1 MADIQQDSATHE
13 DNIILCM
20 KWGTKYGAEYVNRL
34 YNMVKRHLTLPFKMV
49 CLASE
54 LRFGK
59 VLIEKINQKG
69 DFCKKKIANE
79 EIMCNFVAVWKR

>member
-1 MADIQQDSATHE
+1 
-13 DNIILCM
+13 
-20 KWGTKYGAEYVNRL
+20 
-34 YNMVKRHLTLPFKMV
+34 MV

-59 VLIEKINQKG
+59 AFVEKINHKG

>member
-1 MADIQQDSATHE
+1 ME
-13 DNIILCM
+13 
-20 KWGTKYGAEYVNRL
+20 
-34 YNMVKRHLTLPFKMV
+34 

-59 VLIEKINQKG
+59 VFIEKLIRKAI
-69 DFCKKKIANE
+69 FVKKIANE

>member
-1 MADIQQDSATHE
+1 
-13 DNIILCM
+13 
-20 KWGTKYGAEYVNRL
+20 
-34 YNMVKRHLTLPFKMV
+34 MV

-54 LRFGK
+54 IRFGN
-59 VLIEKINQKG
+59 VFVEKIKQKG

>member
-1 MADIQQDSATHE
+1 
-13 DNIILCM
+13 
-20 KWGTKYGAEYVNRL
+20 
-34 YNMVKRHLTLPFKMV
+34 MVR
-49 CLASE
+49 LASE

-69 DFCKKKIANE
+69 DFSEKKIANE

>member
-1 MADIQQDSATHE
+1 
-13 DNIILCM
+13 
-20 KWGTKYGAEYVNRL
+20 
-34 YNMVKRHLTLPFKMV
+34 MV
-49 CLASE
+49 CLVSE
-54 LRFGK
+54 LRFGN

>member
-1 MADIQQDSATHE
+1 
-13 DNIILCM
+13 
-20 KWGTKYGAEYVNRL
+20 
-34 YNMVKRHLTLPFKMV
+34 MV

-59 VLIEKINQKG
+59 VLIETINQKG

>member
-1 MADIQQDSATHE
+1 
-13 DNIILCM
+13 
-20 KWGTKYGAEYVNRL
+20 
-34 YNMVKRHLTLPFKMV
+34 MV

-69 DFCKKKIANE
+69 DFYKKKIANE

>member
-1 MADIQQDSATHE
+1 
-13 DNIILCM
+13 
-20 KWGTKYGAEYVNRL
+20 
-34 YNMVKRHLTLPFKMV
+34 MV

-59 VLIEKINQKG
+59 VLIEEINQKG

>member
-1 MADIQQDSATHE
+1 
-13 DNIILCM
+13 
-20 KWGTKYGAEYVNRL
+20 
-34 YNMVKRHLTLPFKMV
+34 MV

-54 LRFGK
+54 LRFGN
-59 VLIEKINQKG
+59 VLIEKNNQKG

>member
-1 MADIQQDSATHE
+1 
-13 DNIILCM
+13 
-20 KWGTKYGAEYVNRL
+20 
-34 YNMVKRHLTLPFKMV
+34 MV
-49 CLASE
+49 CMASE

-69 DFCKKKIANE
+69 KKRKKKIANE

>member
-1 MADIQQDSATHE
+1 
-13 DNIILCM
+13 
-20 KWGTKYGAEYVNRL
+20 
-34 YNMVKRHLTLPFKMV
+34 MVR
-49 CLASE
+49 LASE
-54 LRFGK
+54 LRK

>member
-1 MADIQQDSATHE
+1 
-13 DNIILCM
+13 
-20 KWGTKYGAEYVNRL
+20 
-34 YNMVKRHLTLPFKMV
+34 MV

-59 VLIEKINQKG
+59 DFAEKTNQKG

-79 EIMCNFVAVWKR
+79 EILCNFVAVWKR

>member
-1 MADIQQDSATHE
+1 
-13 DNIILCM
+13 
-20 KWGTKYGAEYVNRL
+20 
-34 YNMVKRHLTLPFKMV
+34 MV

-69 DFCKKKIANE
+69 DFCKKRLRMK
-79 EIMCNFVAVWKR
+79 K